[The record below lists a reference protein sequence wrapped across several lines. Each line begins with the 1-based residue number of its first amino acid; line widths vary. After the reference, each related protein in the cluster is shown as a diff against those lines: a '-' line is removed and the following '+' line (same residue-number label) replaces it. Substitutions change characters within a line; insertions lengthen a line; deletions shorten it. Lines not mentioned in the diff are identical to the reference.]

1 MRRLFPVTDPAPN
14 ATDTD
19 CEWPL
24 AELAA
29 LYAYPE
35 PLPEAGVLRAN
46 MVTTL
51 DGAAF
56 HDGRS
61 QGISGPGD
69 MRVFGVLRALA
80 DVVVVGAG
88 TARGERYRPAKA
100 REAFAA
106 ARAERGQAPAA
117 AIAVVSAS
125 LDLDFTL
132 PLFTEPVV
140 PTLVLTGAEAPAE
153 RVAAARKAGAEV
165 VVAGSGRGAEP
176 ARLRAEL
183 AARGLRRQLAEG
195 GPQLLGRLIAADTV
209 DELCLTVSPFLTAGD
224 ASRIA
229 HAPQALTTPAR
240 LRPASILAED
250 GFLFTRYVRDTAA

>member
-14 ATDTD
+14 ATDAD
-19 CEWPL
+19 REWPL

-125 LDLDFTL
+125 LDLDFSL
-132 PLFTEPVV
+132 PL
-140 PTLVLTGAEAPAE
+140 
-153 RVAAARKAGAEV
+153 
-165 VVAGSGRGAEP
+165 
-176 ARLRAEL
+176 
-183 AARGLRRQLAEG
+183 
-195 GPQLLGRLIAADTV
+195 
-209 DELCLTVSPFLTAGD
+209 
-224 ASRIA
+224 
-229 HAPQALTTPAR
+229 
-240 LRPASILAED
+240 
-250 GFLFTRYVRDTAA
+250 